1 MRISGYGSGG
11 FTQSSDSRERAAA
24 FRARHSIGQRIKGRI
39 LRREPNGLYWV
50 QVGGEELLAR
60 LEVQADP
67 GDQLLFI
74 VRALT
79 PEIMLQ
85 ALREGVD
92 AGDLPGLVQRFRS
105 AREVF
110 ETQASALLT
119 LLSTLPPQLG
129 LRREAFALAM
139 ERHPEDAARFSK
151 TLHLLEQI
159 NASVP
164 CEQQARGL
172 YLPWLTPAQRR
183 QEMVRRPSASS
194 GLEFR
199 FSALSAECGDV
210 EARLVTG
217 TDSAR
222 LSLYASRPEN
232 SAAFQVDCA
241 GLVRDAFGLEPELLG
256 PTRLKPNPLGGVLGE
271 LFGSVPMWSS
281 GGLNTRV

>member
-1 MRISGYGSGG
+1 MRISGYGSGFG
-11 FTQSSDSRERAAA
+11 QSTDSRDRAAA
-24 FRARHSIGQRIKGRI
+24 FRARHSIGQRVKGRI
-39 LRREPNGLYWV
+39 LRRDPNGLYWV

-67 GDQLLFI
+67 GDQLMFI

-79 PEIMLQ
+79 PEITLQ
-85 ALREGVD
+85 ALREGMD

-110 ETQASALLT
+110 ETQASALLA
-119 LLSTLPPQLG
+119 LLAALPPQVG
-129 LRREAFALAM
+129 LRREAFAQAM
-139 ERHPEDAARFSK
+139 ERHPEDAARLAK

-164 CEQQARGL
+164 TDKQARGL
-172 YLPWLTPAQRR
+172 YLPWLTPALRR
-183 QEMVRRPSASS
+183 QEMVRRPKADN
-194 GLEFR
+194 GLELR
-199 FSALSAECGDV
+199 FSALSTECADV
-210 EARLVTG
+210 EARLITAP
-217 TDSAR
+217 DSAR
-222 LSLYASRPEN
+222 LNLYAAQPER
-232 SAAFQVDCA
+232 SGPFQVECTA
-241 GLVRDAFGLEPELLG
+241 LVRDAFSLEPELLG